1 MAWNQSNHKYDSL
14 SFKNYF
20 IRKTIRNLKVKES
33 QEIKRIW
40 VQVTCLAIIY
50 LFVGKRFIFNRFF
63 QTFSFRSFKSLKFK
77 VQLLFNSWGS
87 NQHQKCKTIVKKV
100 TKIWGLIEN
109 IDNLRFHLWFEWIK
123 LVIKR
128 DISIYSSGFRSRSI
142 LKVRD
147 IEG

>member
-1 MAWNQSNHKYDSL
+1 MAWKQSNNTYDSL
-14 SFKNYF
+14 SFENYF
-20 IRKTIRNLKVKES
+20 IWKTIRNLKVKES
-33 QEIKRIW
+33 QKRKWIW
-40 VQVTCLAIIY
+40 VQVTCLTVVY

-100 TKIWGLIEN
+100 TKIWRLIKN
-109 IDNLRFHLWFEWIK
+109 IDNLRFHLWFEWIE
-123 LVIKR
+123 LVIEWN
-128 DISIYSSGFRSRSI
+128 ISIYSSGFRSRSI

-147 IEG
+147 IER

>member
-1 MAWNQSNHKYDSL
+1 MAWKQSNNTYDSL
-14 SFKNYF
+14 SFENYF
-20 IRKTIRNLKVKES
+20 IWKTIRNLKVKES
-33 QEIKRIW
+33 QKRKWIW
-40 VQVTCLAIIY
+40 VQVTCLTVVY

-100 TKIWGLIEN
+100 TKIWRLIKN
-109 IDNLRFHLWFEWIK
+109 IDNLRFHLWFEWIE
-123 LVIKR
+123 LVIEWN
-128 DISIYSSGFRSRSI
+128 ISIYSSGFRSRSI